1 MPVRNL
7 NLVKNSFNIM
17 IFEIVKFM
25 SQLILK
31 ISSRFALILL
41 ELAALEQRSHSE
53 RKKNLSKAT
62 VQNSNRK
69 NENTMTSEIFI

>member
-41 ELAALEQRSHSE
+41 ELTALEQRSHSE